1 MPIVAYGR
9 QDEDDDHVYD
19 EDLQLLDASIE
30 DESLAFRPPE
40 RSSTPE
46 PLTASPED
54 EEKSPVRIPLQSIAA
69 AEIFKRGT
77 AWTESTLATDDD
89 GEVEEDM
96 GARFQAKVE
105 ELMNPDFQNEYSE
118 EFMDSQQIVYASAQS
133 KSRRSRPEPSS
144 SSVRAPGGST
154 APASAPPAGRFR
166 RAQRPSHGGNGRR
179 RSSAAA
185 SADAMA
191 RAAAARL
198 EADET
203 VPVRGRQ
210 IPLAALASD
219 DDPASAYEKWGT
231 SVGIEE
237 DLALALDLDS
247 ELPATSASIG
257 SAALSES
264 GILRELEM
272 EAESSCD
279 DESDDPY
286 TSQSDYDADENF
298 YSDDSEFYEENETEY
313 SDDFE
318 DSDAEVIEYSNDEFE
333 SSFASLQGESLA
345 VPGGLASPTRTL
357 ALAVPLSPN
366 GGSRRQKPVTTEVQ
380 WVMRNVAQSLLQ
392 PYEGGQPPVA

>member
-9 QDEDDDHVYD
+9 QDDDDDNCYD
-19 EDLQLLDASIE
+19 DDLQLLDASIE

-46 PLTASPED
+46 PLTASPE
-54 EEKSPVRIPLQSIAA
+54 EEKSPVRIPLQSNAA

-96 GARFQAKVE
+96 DARFQAKVE

-118 EFMDSQQIVYASAQS
+118 EFMESQQIFYAPAQS
-133 KSRRSRPEPSS
+133 KSRRSRQGPASS
-144 SSVRAPGGST
+144 SARES
-154 APASAPPAGRFR
+154 ASAGRFR
-166 RAQRPSHGGNGRR
+166 RAQRPSHSGNGRR

-185 SADAMA
+185 SADAIA
-191 RAAAARL
+191 RAAARL
-198 EADET
+198 DTDET
-203 VPVRGRQ
+203 IPVRGRQ
-210 IPLAALASD
+210 HPLTALVSD

-237 DLALALDLDS
+237 DLLDLDS
-247 ELPATSASIG
+247 ELPGAGATATSASASIG
-257 SAALSES
+257 SLPMSES

-272 EAESSCD
+272 EAESSC

-333 SSFASLQGESLA
+333 SSIASLQGETLTLVA
-345 VPGGLASPTRTL
+345 DGLASPTPN
-357 ALAVPLSPN
+357 AAMAIPLSPN
-366 GGSRRQKPVTTEVQ
+366 GSRRQKSVTTEVQ

-392 PYEGGQPPVA
+392 PFESEQMPVA